1 MPEEEK
7 SETSSSNKQKLKV
20 VWLSLRKIN
29 IARIANLPYGAKR
42 GFIERKDLLKIGQDL
57 EILTKFGNFNKIWK
71 FC

>member
-42 GFIERKDLLKIGQDL
+42 GFIERKALLKKGFIEKKSL
-57 EILTKFGNFNKIWK
+57 LKEKNASLKKS
-71 FC
+71 